1 MKKFVKKLP
10 TLTGSRYTRI
20 TDPVADSIEMLS
32 VSRHHNP
39 GAATTNTPAGPSR
52 PKFISF
58 VKSVSETKAKKAQKG
73 GEPRIPPPPFP
84 DPKDVNLSV
93 ARRLFSL
100 CCPAGLVVGAIVV
113 VRTQKNTFSWRVD
126 YINKGLDFPSPVNFD
141 LKRARSIL
149 QSATPAGGVLTTL
162 STVTSKRD
170 VRWCACYRVST
181 RRSHVR
187 EVVRGLVEYL
197 VARITPSCMENK
209 GVNDDK
215 PDRSA
220 VFIAASQKVQLNLG
234 KDVAR
239 QVVSVRVKD
248 PRSGVITFEPIQDV
262 NRLLI
267 PQKVFYGTTDVTC
280 AMFGK
285 TRVIWKDIDTL
296 LMGSNTKVVRN
307 KNPLIEQIQTIV
319 HDEVKKRNA
328 SFRPDLGMNENTAN
342 TDYSDKVVHARLSS
356 AANLSLLHEYLIA
369 SETVPSDKFFESVT
383 FDENQRGTEKQMR
396 AELTSWIVFRAS
408 QANSDY
414 KQTRPKY
421 TVDELRVE
429 LTSKGIPTG
438 QDAWGAYFGRVTPS
452 PVTSSALR
460 KAVTSMYRHEFR

>member
-1 MKKFVKKLP
+1 MKKFVKNLP
-10 TLTGSRYTRI
+10 TLTGSRYKRI
-20 TDPVADSIEMLS
+20 TDPVAGSIEMLS
-32 VSRHHNP
+32 VSRQHNP

-58 VKSVSETKAKKAQKG
+58 VKPASKTKVKNAQKR
-73 GEPRIPPPPFP
+73 GEPHIPPPPFP

-100 CCPAGLVVGAIVV
+100 CCPTGLVVGSIVV

-126 YINKGLDFPSPVNFD
+126 YINKGLDFPSPVDFD

-197 VARITPSCMENK
+197 VARVTPSCMENR

-220 VFIAASQKVQLNLG
+220 VFIAASQKIQLNLG
-234 KDVAR
+234 KDMAK
-239 QVVSVRVKD
+239 QVVTVRVKD
-248 PRSGVITFEPIQDV
+248 PRSGIITFEPIQDV

-267 PQKVFYGTTDVTC
+267 PQKVFYGSTDVTC

-307 KNPLIEQIQTIV
+307 KNPLVEQIRTIV
-319 HDEVKKRNA
+319 HDEVKKRGA
-328 SFRPDLGMNENTAN
+328 SFRPDLVTNEDTAN
-342 TDYSDKVVHARLSS
+342 PDYSDKVVYARLSS

-369 SETVPSDKFFESVT
+369 SETVPNGRFFESVI
-383 FDENQRGTEKQMR
+383 FDEDKRGSVERMR
-396 AELTSWIVFRAS
+396 EELSDWIVFKAS
-408 QANSDY
+408 QANSAY
-414 KQTRPKY
+414 KETRPKY

-429 LTSKGIPTG
+429 LMSKGIPTG
-438 QDAWGAYFGRVTPS
+438 QDAWSAYFGRVMSS

-460 KAVTSMYRHEFR
+460 KTVASMYRHEFR